1 MIFKKFFGA
10 LIELKNFVYANRKN
24 YVRQILYMFLIL
36 IVIIMP
42 NREYAGAVEH
52 EYFGILLGLLVLIH
66 LSGKKF
72 LTLFGKS
79 KRGIFNFLLIGSFLL
94 TIITG
99 FAISTTAV
107 HFVTLRGAT
116 SLLVHQIHIYA
127 GYFTTFMIIL
137 HVISRR
143 KIIESVFFTLSSNES
158 PEEVQTVVKK
168 KSRGKKSRKKK
179 KS

>member
-1 MIFKKFFGA
+1 MIFKKIFDA
-10 LIELKNFVYANRKN
+10 LIELKNFIYANRKN
-24 YVRQILYMFLIL
+24 YVRQILYMFLII
-36 IVIIMP
+36 IVVIMP

-52 EYFGILLGLLVLIH
+52 EYFGILLGLLFLLHI
-66 LSGKKF
+66 SGKNF
-72 LTLFGKS
+72 LSLFGKS
-79 KRGIFNFLLIGSFLL
+79 KRGIFNLLLVGSFIL

-107 HFVTLRGAT
+107 HFVTLRGST

-143 KIIESVFFTLSSNES
+143 KIIENVFFTLSSKES
-158 PEEVQTVVKK
+158 SEEVQTVVKK
-168 KSRGKKSRKKK
+168 KSRSKKSKKKK